1 MTTRR
6 IAAVM
11 LGGLILAPLPTMA
24 QSSNLAYATGQPR
37 SEYMV
42 FLDKGSE
49 LSTSAAMTIRMAA
62 RAAGRDTTIH
72 LNGRAEHV
80 QLVRQ
85 ELIRDGI
92 RPTAIFVTT
101 DPPAPLARVN
111 DGVGSP
117 MDRKVDIKF

>member
-6 IAAVM
+6 IAAVV
-11 LGGLILAPLPTMA
+11 LGGLLLAPLPTMA
-24 QSSNLAYATGQPR
+24 QNTHLAYATGQPR

-49 LSTSAAMTIRMAA
+49 LSTSAVVTIRKAA
-62 RAAGRDTTIH
+62 VAAGRDRTIH
-72 LNGRAEHV
+72 VSGRAEHV

-85 ELIRDGI
+85 QLIRDGI
-92 RPTAIFVTT
+92 SPTAIFVTT

-111 DGVGSP
+111 DGISSP